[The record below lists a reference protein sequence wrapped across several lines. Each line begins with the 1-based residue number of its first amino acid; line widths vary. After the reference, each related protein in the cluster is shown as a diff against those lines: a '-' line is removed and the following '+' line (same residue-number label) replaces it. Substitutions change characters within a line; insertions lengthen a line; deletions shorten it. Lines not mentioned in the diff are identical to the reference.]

1 MKRIHFLPIAFA
13 LCVATL
19 DAFAVNETGIV
30 RVPPVS
36 GANTNELPVIEFV
49 EAPIQAVLDYY
60 GRLTQRSV
68 VAATN
73 VVGVVNFR
81 SQAPLTREETIQA
94 LDSLLTVNGYI
105 AVPIGEKILKIVPFF
120 AAKQEAP
127 RVGVGTEEALPA
139 SDSLVTRVVPLQLAD
154 VGDVVG
160 ALQPYLHSYGQL
172 VALPKSNS
180 ILVTDSANN
189 VARILEILSFLDR
202 SSRRSMETKVY
213 VLKHARAV
221 DILPRLQAIVADT
234 ATSGRGVSSI
244 IPTSSPV
251 PTPVPSSIA
260 SRTTAGAAG
269 VPSYGS
275 VVIARPSASGEEG
288 AIEGKVIITSD
299 DRTNKIIVHTRAVNF
314 PFFDKLIDELDSL
327 VEPEIGTKV
336 FPLQNGEA
344 PEVAQMLTMLIS
356 GIPFMPMR
364 TTGGRGGSGSTKRS
378 NAAGRSI
385 GVCWMSNGIS
395 TLTGPKRG
403 VSASTAAL
411 VNTPSASCA
420 ELMRYA
426 AFDTDRNMPS

>member
-1 MKRIHFLPIAFA
+1 MKRIHLPHIAIIFCIA
-13 LCVATL
+13 AL
-19 DAFAVNETGIV
+19 DAIAVNETGIV

-234 ATSGRGVSSI
+234 ATSG
-244 IPTSSPV
+244 
-251 PTPVPSSIA
+251 
-260 SRTTAGAAG
+260 
-269 VPSYGS
+269 
-275 VVIARPSASGEEG
+275 
-288 AIEGKVIITSD
+288 
-299 DRTNKIIVHTRAVNF
+299 
-314 PFFDKLIDELDSL
+314 
-327 VEPEIGTKV
+327 
-336 FPLQNGEA
+336 
-344 PEVAQMLTMLIS
+344 
-356 GIPFMPMR
+356 
-364 TTGGRGGSGSTKRS
+364 
-378 NAAGRSI
+378 
-385 GVCWMSNGIS
+385 
-395 TLTGPKRG
+395 
-403 VSASTAAL
+403 
-411 VNTPSASCA
+411 
-420 ELMRYA
+420 
-426 AFDTDRNMPS
+426 